1 MNGEKH
7 PSGNIVT
14 FEFGETDAS
23 NAFLKSYPEFFP
35 IFEKLMVLGNKS
47 VAERPRPS
55 NLVETVTFGLTHTC
69 REDFL
74 EILFLCVNGYNNGAL
89 KLLRGLYERAVTLE
103 FIVRHPDKAERFKGY
118 AAIQSHRGLVAALKT
133 TTEEDFNKHV
143 GNPNAVDEIRE
154 YYNSEK
160 PNFQIT
166 DCKKCGTTRTAST
179 WDQMDLA
186 SMVHEL
192 NGGYKQLYM
201 VGYALPNFAIHAT
214 LDSAL
219 RPFKPDVSTE
229 LVLLS
234 GIWAYVLALN
244 SNSTV
249 FNLNLIPEVDAC
261 WDNAQ
266 EWFTKIKLAE
276 EKRTDDPKKS

>member
-1 MNGEKH
+1 M
-7 PSGNIVT
+7 I
-14 FEFGETDAS
+14 
-23 NAFLKSYPEFFP
+23 
-35 IFEKLMVLGNKS
+35 LGNKS
-47 VAERPRPS
+47 VAERPRPRS
-55 NLVETVTFGLTHTC
+55 LVETVTFGLTHTC

-74 EILFLCVNGYNNGAL
+74 EILFLCVNGYNNGAH

-103 FIVRHPDKAERFKGY
+103 FIVRHPDKATRFKSY

-133 TTEEDFNKHV
+133 TTEEEFNKHV
-143 GNPNAVDEIRE
+143 GNPNAVAEIRD

-166 DCKKCGTTRTAST
+166 DCKICGTTRTAST

-201 VGYALPNFAIHAT
+201 AGYALPNFVIHAT

-234 GIWAYVLALN
+234 GIWAYVLALK
-244 SNSTV
+244 SNDTV
-249 FNLNLIPEVDAC
+249 FNLNLISEIDAC
-261 WDNAQ
+261 WGEAQ
-266 EWFTKIKLAE
+266 EWFTKLKLAE
-276 EKRTDDPKKS
+276 ENKTDDHTES